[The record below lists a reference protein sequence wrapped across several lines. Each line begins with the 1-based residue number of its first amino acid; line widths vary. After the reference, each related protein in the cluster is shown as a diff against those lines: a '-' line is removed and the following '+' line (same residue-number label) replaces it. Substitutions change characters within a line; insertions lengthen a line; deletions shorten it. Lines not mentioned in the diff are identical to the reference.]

1 MRHKQRRYGEV
12 DFLDKSRLSVLRTL
26 ERHPEMRRFALFIG
40 IGSIN
45 FLFYYSVFA
54 LLHFMGASPTG
65 AVIVATAIGVLFNF
79 CTTGRVVFRS
89 GNLRLLPRFIGVYVV
104 QCSLNVLFLRLLIA
118 GGVPVLIAEAFVVG
132 VLAVFTFLALRKWVF
147 GSHLIAAPDESG
159 EPLAPGVPPS
169 MPRAG

>member
-12 DFLDKSRLSVLRTL
+12 DFLDKSRLSVLSTL
-26 ERHPEMRRFALFIG
+26 ERYPEMRRFALFLAV
-40 IGSIN
+40 GSVN

-54 LLHFMGASPTG
+54 LLHFMGASPT
-65 AVIVATAIGVLFNF
+65 ASVVIATSIGVLFNF

-104 QCSLNVLFLRLLIA
+104 QGSLNVLFLRLLIA
-118 GGVPVLIAEAFVVG
+118 GGVPVLIAEALVVA

-147 GSHLIAAPDESG
+147 GSRFFASPGESG

-169 MPRAG
+169 LPRAG